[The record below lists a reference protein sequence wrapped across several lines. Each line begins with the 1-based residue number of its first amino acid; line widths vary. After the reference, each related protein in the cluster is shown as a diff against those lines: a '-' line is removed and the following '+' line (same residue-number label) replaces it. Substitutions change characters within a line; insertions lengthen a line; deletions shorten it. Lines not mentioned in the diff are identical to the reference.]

1 MKIKKIKCQS
11 SLSCTIQIVLHVR
24 CYLTVFSLWLNQKRM
39 LEFEFVMYR
48 LHGHTG
54 WGCRQTASNSSPFS
68 SAFYVMRI
76 KEADMRKKVYHAV

>member
-1 MKIKKIKCQS
+1 
-11 SLSCTIQIVLHVR
+11 
-24 CYLTVFSLWLNQKRM
+24 M

-54 WGCRQTASNSSPFS
+54 WGCRPQVGCRPASNSSPFS